1 APVSLLVVTP
11 NEMVTKPAVLPANDI
26 AEQLGDRRMANMVML
41 GAFLANLSVLS
52 IEAIEKALQEHL
64 PERHH
69 KLLPKNY
76 QALREGARYLAEKV

>member
-1 APVSLLVVTP
+1 
-11 NEMVTKPAVLPANDI
+11 
-26 AEQLGDRRMANMVML
+26 
-41 GAFLANLSVLS
+41 LS